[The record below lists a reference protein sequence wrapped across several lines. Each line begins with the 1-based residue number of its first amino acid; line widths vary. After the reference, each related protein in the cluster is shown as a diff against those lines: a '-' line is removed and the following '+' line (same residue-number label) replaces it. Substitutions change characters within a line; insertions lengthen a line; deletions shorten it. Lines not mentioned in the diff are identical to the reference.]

1 MIKHYFKVA
10 FRNLWKYKVQNIIS
24 VIGLAVGLLC
34 FSVCTE
40 RRQKEVA
47 IRKVNGAGIRSII
60 WLFARLYLIL
70 LMVTASITF
79 PLIYVV
85 LQLWKQMYTVFFN
98 DGILYWGSIFW
109 GVTLLTVITIIFKIL
124 RIARLNPA
132 EVIKNE

>member
-1 MIKHYFKVA
+1 M
-10 FRNLWKYKVQNIIS
+10 LMGL
-24 VIGLAVGLLC
+24 IGYTADEV
-34 FSVCTE
+34 
-40 RRQKEVA
+40 RRRSKEIA

-70 LMVTASITF
+70 LMVTAAITF

-98 DGILYWGSIFW
+98 DGILYWGSIFG
-109 GVTLLTVITIIFKIL
+109 GVTLLTVITIILKL
-124 RIARLNPA
+124 LKIARINPA